1 MTVSTLFTSLPGGFY
16 ICRISRYR
24 LMSGIES
31 ITIAITAAITTAF
44 TSLPIISSLPFSLC
58 SVFAQDVL
66 DRTNR
71 VRQGRL
77 NRFRQPHS
85 GPGVGGLARDHE
97 APPWAAAERG
107 EQG

>member
-1 MTVSTLFTSLPGGFY
+1 MTVSTLFTSLPGEGFY
-16 ICRISRYR
+16 IFRISRYR

-44 TSLPIISSLPFSLC
+44 TSLLIISSISFSLC

-66 DRTNR
+66 DRTDR

-77 NRFRQPHS
+77 HWF
-85 GPGVGGLARDHE
+85 
-97 APPWAAAERG
+97 
-107 EQG
+107 

>member
-1 MTVSTLFTSLPGGFY
+1 MTVSTPFTSLPGGGFY
-16 ICRISRYR
+16 ISRISRYR

-44 TSLPIISSLPFSLC
+44 TSLPIISSVSFSLW

-66 DRTNR
+66 DRTDR

-77 NRFRQPHS
+77 HRF
-85 GPGVGGLARDHE
+85 
-97 APPWAAAERG
+97 
-107 EQG
+107 